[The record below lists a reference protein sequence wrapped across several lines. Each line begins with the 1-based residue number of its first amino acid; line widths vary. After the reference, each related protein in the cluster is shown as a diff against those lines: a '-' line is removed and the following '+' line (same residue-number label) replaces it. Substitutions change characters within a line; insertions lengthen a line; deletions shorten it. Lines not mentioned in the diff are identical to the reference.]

1 MDKHFGKKKFPF
13 EWYIDIIHESQ
24 SVPCDRVMYGNK
36 FLKEMLHEINSC
48 TFSLLS
54 DIYLLIFDH
63 FIPLG
68 FSIQK
73 CIPKNFEFYRKASV
87 LESIKFACNFIKR
100 RLQHRCF
107 TVKFVKFLRA
117 PFLHNSCEWVLLSI
131 PPENI
136 RKPQQHNVS

>member
-1 MDKHFGKKKFPF
+1 
-13 EWYIDIIHESQ
+13 
-24 SVPCDRVMYGNK
+24 MYGNK

-117 PFLHNSCEWVLLSI
+117 PFLHNSFLSECTTHECFFLYHLKTS
-131 PPENI
+131 ENLSNI
-136 RKPQQHNVS
+136 M